1 MADKRWRDDDDYDEP
16 IGSSDRRKRSFDE
29 EYDDWYDDED
39 EDYTRPS
46 RDGRLKSSDKQ
57 IDAEEEEEEVT
68 TAKKIKSA
76 AFNISKDLII
86 VVGILL
92 VIIVVL
98 VVYTGSWP
106 PVVVI
111 ESGSMMHHYNTS
123 EIGALDTGDMVLLKS
138 VEEDEVDKEITTW
151 VEKEDKHYGTWGD
164 VLIFKKN
171 GEEGTPICHRAVVW
185 LEFNDTTY
193 DAKNHS
199 RGAYD
204 IPSKDLYGIDSAFTI
219 RDYPSFSSNKTRT
232 VDLHI
237 DVGRILNIY
246 RMLNMTPDSGFITK
260 GDNNPDIDQPGISQP
275 VQKNWILGKAK
286 GEIPWYGLV
295 NLKAQGNPNT
305 IPSNSYAWFFF
316 SLAIIIATP
325 FALDFGIRAIWR
337 WKKREHAEEAVILTE
352 EYEAQGLRQGGDEWD
367 AMEGDGWDAWDEY
380 EDVEEEDEGPKLRDL
395 SDEYD
400 KDVASSYWEWYYHE
414 GRMRDYDPR
423 RRRDDEEEDYY
434 DREPPPPPP
443 HFMKGGR
450 RRPRYDDEEERY
462 YEEPPPPPPRRRGR
476 GRRRR
481 REIDEDDYDYDR
493 PRRRQ
498 PPPPPPPPRR
508 RRSGRKRSMG
518 RQGRTAPPRTS
529 PQRSDRKD
537 HYFYFQDEDEDEYD
551 Y

>member
-1 MADKRWRDDDDYDEP
+1 MADKRWRDDYEDD
-16 IGSSDRRKRSFDE
+16 
-29 EYDDWYDDED
+29 YDDED
-39 EDYTRPS
+39 YERSS
-46 RDGRLKSSDKQ
+46 RDGRLKSSEKE
-57 IDAEEEEEEVT
+57 IDGEEEEELT
-68 TAKKIKSA
+68 TAKKIKSF
-76 AFNISKDLII
+76 AFNISKDLI
-86 VVGILL
+86 VVLGILAI
-92 VIIVVL
+92 IIVVL

-111 ESGSMMHHYNTS
+111 ESGSMMHHLNSS

-138 VEEDEVDKEITTW
+138 VEEDEVDREITTW

-193 DAKNHS
+193 DAENHS
-199 RGAYD
+199 GGAYD
-204 IPSKDLYGIDSAFTI
+204 IPSKNLYGIDSAFPI
-219 RDYPSFSSNKTRT
+219 RDYPAFSSNMTKTM
-232 VDLHI
+232 DLHI
-237 DVGRILNIY
+237 DVGGILNIY
-246 RMLNMTPDSGFITK
+246 RMLNMTPASGFITK
-260 GDNNPDIDQPGISQP
+260 GDNNPDIDQPGLSQP

-295 NLKAQGNPNT
+295 NLRVQGNPNT

-316 SLAIIIATP
+316 SLAIMIATP

-352 EYEAQGLRQGGDEWD
+352 EYEAQGLRQDDEWG

-380 EDVEEEDEGPKLRDL
+380 EDVEEDEGPKLRDM

-400 KDVASSYWEWYYHE
+400 SDIANSYWEWYYHE

-423 RRRDDEEEDYY
+423 RRPPPEEEEYY

-443 HFMKGGR
+443 GLTRGGR
-450 RRPRYDDEEERY
+450 RRPRYDDDEEDDDWDDDYER
-462 YEEPPPPPPRRRGR
+462 EPPPPPPPRRRGR
-476 GRRRR
+476 GRSMVRQRRTTSRKEDLPRRR
-481 REIDEDDYDYDR
+481 REPPEDDYYDDR
-493 PRRRQ
+493 PRRRR
-498 PPPPPPPPRR
+498 PPPPPPPGR
-508 RRSGRKRSMG
+508 RRSDRR
-518 RQGRTAPPRTS
+518 R
-529 PQRSDRKD
+529 RKD
-537 HYFYFQDEDEDEYD
+537 HYFYFNDEDEYD